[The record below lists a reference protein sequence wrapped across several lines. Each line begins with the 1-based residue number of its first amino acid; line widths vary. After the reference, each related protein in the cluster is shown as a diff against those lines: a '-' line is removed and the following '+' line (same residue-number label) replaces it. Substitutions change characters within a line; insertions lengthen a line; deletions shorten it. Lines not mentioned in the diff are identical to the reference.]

1 MRRLRMYFIR
11 TNYYEEINQLMS
23 DWSSNW
29 KNNNFNLRT
38 IIENNKKKRDD
49 AYHRIRWT
57 IQESKNNFSLSKLM
71 SFEFLTDRKQLRIK
85 IDENRQQY
93 YKQYQISIKKRAYN
107 SSRMRINDHSI
118 NEDFRLWEHNH
129 QEED

>member
-1 MRRLRMYFIR
+1 MKRRWDDYESTFIK

-29 KNNNFNLRT
+29 EDNNFNLRT

-57 IQESKNNFSLSKLM
+57 IQESTCNLSLSKLM
-71 SFEFLTDRKQLRIK
+71 SFESLIDRKQLRIR
-85 IDENRQQY
+85 IDENKQQY
-93 YKQYQISIKKRAYN
+93 YKQYQMSIKKRACN
-107 SSRMRINDHSI
+107 SSRMRINDSFNQRRFEI
-118 NEDFRLWEHNH
+118 MRT
-129 QEED
+129 